1 MDSLD
6 IHIYRD
12 KLIDYLKSTKYL
24 RNADQ
29 QKVQKFVDAIEVD
42 LLEVIRSNQHVDLQE
57 IYEYTD
63 KDALE
68 ELINMTNRG
77 RSLAAQNEQSDGLL
91 REAID
96 YYLGYL
102 DSKKHPL
109 SEVEKRNR
117 KKNPPQGNSGSS
129 SQTPSYTSTPE
140 PIKKPE
146 PDPDPEPETYDKLEG
161 AKHQD
166 TVTRYERDRGN
177 RKDCIA
183 HYGYVCQICEM
194 NFEKTYG
201 EIGKDFIEVHHL
213 HPVSQGERQVNPIE
227 DLIPLCSN
235 CHSMIHRQ
243 EDVSDWKG
251 LKEIYIQNQT
261 NGHNNEEVHN

>member
-1 MDSLD
+1 MEASDKQYYRRQFIEYLKNTKRYRSADDTKIQQIVDTIEFDLLNIIQVNLNDSLQV
-6 IHIYRD
+6 IYD
-12 KLIDYLKSTKYL
+12 FLNKESL
-24 RNADQ
+24 N
-29 QKVQKFVDAIEVD
+29 
-42 LLEVIRSNQHVDLQE
+42 
-57 IYEYTD
+57 
-63 KDALE
+63 
-68 ELINMTNRG
+68 ELINETNRG
-77 RSLAAQNEQSDGLL
+77 RSLFAQNEQSGGLL
-91 REAID
+91 RDSIN

-102 DSKKHPL
+102 GSKKHPL
-109 SEVEKRNR
+109 AEKEKKSG
-117 KKNPPQGNSGSS
+117 KKNTTHKECSV
-129 SQTPSYTSTPE
+129 E
-140 PIKKPE
+140 APIKTAITE
-146 PDPDPEPETYDKLEG
+146 PAIYDKLEG
-161 AKHQD
+161 LKYESS
-166 TVTRYERDRGN
+166 VTRYERDRGN

>member
-1 MDSLD
+1 MTTLD
-6 IHIYRD
+6 IEYYRNQ
-12 KLIDYLKSTKYL
+12 LIEYLKSTKYL

-42 LLEVIRSNQHVDLQE
+42 LLEVIRSNQHVDLHE
-57 IYEYTD
+57 VYEYTD
-63 KDALE
+63 KDALD

-77 RSLAAQNEQSDGLL
+77 RSLAAQNEQSNGLL
-91 REAID
+91 REAMD

-117 KKNPPQGNSGSS
+117 KKNPPPGNSGSS
-129 SQTPSYTSTPE
+129 SQTPSDTSTPE
-140 PIKKPE
+140 
-146 PDPDPEPETYDKLEG
+146 PEPETYDKLEG

-177 RKDCIA
+177 RKACIA
-183 HYGYVCQICEM
+183 HYGYVCQVCEM
-194 NFEKTYG
+194 DFAKTYG
-201 EIGKDFIEVHHL
+201 NLGKEFIEVHHL
-213 HPVSQGERQVNPIE
+213 HPVAQGERNVNPIT

-243 EDVSDWKG
+243 EDVSDWNG
-251 LKEIYIQNQT
+251 LREKYLFFKK
-261 NGHNNEEVHN
+261 HNNNDTK